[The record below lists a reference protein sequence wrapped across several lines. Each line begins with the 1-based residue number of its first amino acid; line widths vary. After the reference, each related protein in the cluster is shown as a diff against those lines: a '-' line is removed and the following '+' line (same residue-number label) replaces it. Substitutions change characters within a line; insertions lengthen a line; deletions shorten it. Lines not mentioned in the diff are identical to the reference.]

1 MSDTDSVRL
10 RKYLFDIAKIVDG
23 AANADHAK
31 VLSYCQQ
38 LSDRLETDGELD
50 GAKRIRQIL
59 GKSKAGKLALARST
73 NGTAAPNSATQVPVD
88 SESRLPMAD
97 EIHPRPEEVPMFLP
111 PEETETVNKFLT
123 YYRAADR
130 LIANGVGISASL
142 LLFGPPGCGKTQL
155 ARFIAA
161 ELSLPLITART
172 DGLISSYLGSTAK
185 NIRLLFDHAMSR
197 PCVLFLDEFDAVAK
211 MRDDSRELGE
221 LKRVV
226 ISLLQN
232 IDAMETDH
240 VLIAA
245 TNHDHLL
252 DPAIWRRFAY
262 KIRLT
267 EPTAELREQML
278 RSFFNGFAV
287 EDTVRAIAALTDG
300 VSGAQLREL
309 ADDCIRQAVLS
320 GKTEVPLREAIHAAL
335 AANPKTARTVKLPLS
350 ERLRAVRDFD
360 SRFFTQNRLAEV
372 FGISQPQVCKLLK
385 EP

>member
-1 MSDTDSVRL
+1 MSQLDSSNL
-10 RKYLFDIAKIVDG
+10 RKYLFDIAKIVEG

-59 GKSKAGKLALARST
+59 GKSKVGKLALARST
-73 NGTAAPNSATQVPVD
+73 NGTSAANTTAQVPVD

-97 EIHPRPEEVPMFLP
+97 ETHPRPEEVPLFLP
-111 PEETETVNKFLT
+111 PEEMETVEKFLK

-142 LLFGPPGCGKTQL
+142 LLYGPPGCGKTQL
-155 ARFIAA
+155 ARLIAA

-245 TNHDHLL
+245 TNHEHLL

-267 EPTAELREQML
+267 EPIAELREQML
-278 RSFFNGFAV
+278 RSFFNGFAN
-287 EDTVRAIAALTDG
+287 EDTVRAAAALTDG
-300 VSGAQLREL
+300 VPGAQLREL
-309 ADDCIRQAVLS
+309 AEDCIRQAVLS

-335 AANPKTARTVKLPLS
+335 AVNPKTAPTNKLPLS
-350 ERLRAVRDFD
+350 ERLRAIRDFD

-385 EP
+385 EA

>member
-1 MSDTDSVRL
+1 MSENNSANLD
-10 RKYLFDIAKIVDG
+10 KYLFDIAKIVEG

-38 LSDRLETDGELD
+38 LSDRLDTDGELD

-59 GKSKAGKLALARST
+59 GKSKVGKLALARSA
-73 NGTAAPNSATQVPVD
+73 NGTEAPSSTPQVPVD

-97 EIHPRPEEVPMFLP
+97 ETHPLTEEVPMFLP
-111 PEETETVNKFLT
+111 QGETETVKKFLT

-245 TNHDHLL
+245 TNHEHLL
-252 DPAIWRRFAY
+252 DPAIWRRFSY

-267 EPTAELREQML
+267 EPAAELREQML
-278 RSFFNGFAV
+278 HSFFNGFAV
-287 EDTVRAIAALTDG
+287 EDTIRAIAALTDG
-300 VSGAQLREL
+300 VAGSQLHEL

-335 AANPKTARTVKLPLS
+335 AANPKTAPTMKLPLS